1 MKYLSDYTN
10 EAQTELFKEK
20 WVFFAFWK
28 NQFNEQKKE
37 GVTYVSA
44 WHGMFCP
51 KGELM
56 NVLNSIDEIQSSA
69 IKKDID
75 ENGIDG
81 IIRRELYNHECFYT
95 GDISNAVSFLEQY
108 WITEEQ
114 VDKIYIIE
122 RAKENNN

>member
-1 MKYLSDYTN
+1 
-10 EAQTELFKEK
+10 
-20 WVFFAFWK
+20 
-28 NQFNEQKKE
+28 
-37 GVTYVSA
+37 
-44 WHGMFCP
+44 
-51 KGELM
+51 M

-108 WITEEQ
+108 
-114 VDKIYIIE
+114 
-122 RAKENNN
+122 